1 MTRSERMAPVQQVLE
16 DSEQARARELGE
28 GQRRLADAEAKL
40 AELTAYHGEYQRAF
54 RQRAEDG
61 TTVTALR
68 DFQAFLARL
77 ESAMDQQDK
86 QVAAAREAV
95 AAHRR
100 NWQGAARQ
108 VKAVES
114 VVDRWRSAE
123 LKEGERRDQKETDE
137 RAQRAASRS
146 GGPTEAR

>member
-16 DSEQARARELGE
+16 DSEQSRARELGD
-28 GQRRLADAEAKL
+28 GQRRLADAESKL
-40 AELTAYHGEYQRAF
+40 NELKAYHGEYQRGF

-61 TTVTALR
+61 TSVTALR

-77 ESAMDQQDK
+77 ELAVGQQEK
-86 QVAAAREAV
+86 IVAAAREAV
-95 AAHRR
+95 AAQRR

-123 LKEGERRDQKETDE
+123 VKEGERRDQKETDE
-137 RAQRAASRS
+137 RAQRAALRTR
-146 GGPTEAR
+146 GPTEAR